1 MNTVNQT
8 TGMNVDMNESWEQKL
23 IKTFEKEKNKEIKVS
38 ENFNCRSNTKADI
51 QYTDMNGI
59 NWFIEAK
66 SFKSPD
72 KYNGVHK
79 IFGELLKM
87 SKFAEESENAHLGIL
102 VDDEDFL
109 KKHLKMCN
117 TEKLLG
123 FGQIFENG
131 ITVFISSEKKLT
143 EKTWTE
149 LIKLIN

>member
-1 MNTVNQT
+1 
-8 TGMNVDMNESWEQKL
+8 MNESWEQKL

-38 ENFNCRSNTKADI
+38 VNFNCRSNTKADI

-87 SKFAEESENAHLGIL
+87 SEFAEKSEKSENVHLGIL

-109 KKHLKMCN
+109 KKHLDMCN
-117 TEKLLG
+117 KEKLLG
-123 FGQIFENG
+123 FGKIFKNG
-131 ITVFISSEKKLT
+131 ITVFIFSEKKLT
-143 EKTWTE
+143 KKTWTE
-149 LIKLIN
+149 LIAELINKRN

>member
-1 MNTVNQT
+1 
-8 TGMNVDMNESWEQKL
+8 MNETWEQEL
-23 IKTFEKEKNKEIKVS
+23 IETFEKEKNKEIKVS

-51 QYTDMNGI
+51 QYTDMKGI

-87 SKFAEESENAHLGIL
+87 SKFAKKKENAHLGIL

-109 KKHLKMCN
+109 KKHLDMCN
-117 TEKLLG
+117 KENLLK
-123 FGQIFENG
+123 FEQIFKNG
-131 ITVFISSEKKLT
+131 ITVFIFSEEKLT
-143 EKTWTE
+143 EKSWT
-149 LIKLIN
+149 KLIN

>member
-1 MNTVNQT
+1 
-8 TGMNVDMNESWEQKL
+8 MNESWEQKL

-38 ENFNCRSNTKADI
+38 VNFNCRSNTKADI

-87 SKFAEESENAHLGIL
+87 SEFAEKSEKSENVHLGIL

-117 TEKLLG
+117 KENLLK
-123 FGQIFENG
+123 FGKIFKNG
-131 ITVFISSEKKLT
+131 ITVFIFSEEKLT
-143 EKTWTE
+143 EKSWP
-149 LIKLIN
+149 KLIN

>member
-1 MNTVNQT
+1 
-8 TGMNVDMNESWEQKL
+8 MNESWEQKL
-23 IKTFEKEKNKEIKVS
+23 IKTFEKEKNEEIKVS
-38 ENFNCRSNTKADI
+38 VNFNCRSNTKADI

-87 SKFAEESENAHLGIL
+87 SEFAEKSEKSEKSENVHLGIL

-109 KKHLKMCN
+109 KKHLDMCN
-117 TEKLLG
+117 KEKLLG
-123 FGQIFENG
+123 FGKIFKNG
-131 ITVFISSEKKLT
+131 ITVFIFSEKKANKKNLDR
-143 EKTWTE
+143 
-149 LIKLIN
+149 IDCRID

>member
-1 MNTVNQT
+1 
-8 TGMNVDMNESWEQKL
+8 MNESWEQKL
-23 IKTFEKEKNKEIKVS
+23 IKTFEKEKNKEIKLS

-51 QYTDMNGI
+51 QYTDMKGI
-59 NWFIEAK
+59 HWFIEAK

-87 SKFAEESENAHLGIL
+87 SKFAEKIENAHFGIL

-117 TEKLLG
+117 TKKLLD
-123 FGQIFENG
+123 FEQIFKNG

-143 EKTWTE
+143 KKTWTE
-149 LIKLIN
+149 LIN

>member
-1 MNTVNQT
+1 
-8 TGMNVDMNESWEQKL
+8 MNESWEQKL

-38 ENFNCRSNTKADI
+38 ENFNCRSNKKADI

-87 SKFAEESENAHLGIL
+87 SKFEEKSENAHFGIL

-117 TEKLLG
+117 TEKLLR
-123 FGQIFENG
+123 FGQIFKNG

-149 LIKLIN
+149 LITELIN

>member
-1 MNTVNQT
+1 
-8 TGMNVDMNESWEQKL
+8 MNESWEQKL

-38 ENFNCRSNTKADI
+38 ENFNCRSNKKADI

-59 NWFIEAK
+59 NWFIEVK

-87 SKFAEESENAHLGIL
+87 SKFAEKSENAHLGIL

-109 KKHLKMCN
+109 KKHLEMCN
-117 TEKLLG
+117 KEKLLG
-123 FGQIFENG
+123 FGQIFKNG

>member
-1 MNTVNQT
+1 M
-8 TGMNVDMNESWEQKL
+8 
-23 IKTFEKEKNKEIKVS
+23 S
-38 ENFNCRSNTKADI
+38 ENFNCCSNKKADI

-87 SKFAEESENAHLGIL
+87 SKFAENSENAHLGIL